1 MRLRRK
7 NPTLLNVVAGF
18 LLALGGAGCQA
29 VDDLSATV
37 SDGWSRLMGPT
48 APQTVKPAP
57 AEEKLPKTA
66 QLVPRKLIGL
76 DQREVTDLLGPA
88 IRTREVPPAVVWEY
102 RLNACA
108 LDVFFYMDLT
118 SKRFRAL
125 AYDMKSADGKQDK
138 SLALCL
144 DRIREQSRGGKN

>member
-1 MRLRRK
+1 MRRK
-7 NPTLLNVVAGF
+7 RPFLLNVLAAF
-18 LLALGGAGCQA
+18 FLALGGAGCQA
-29 VDDLSATV
+29 IDDLSV
-37 SDGWSRLMGPT
+37 SVSEGWSRLMGPT
-48 APQTVKPAP
+48 APQTAKPAP
-57 AEEKLPKTA
+57 TEEMIPKTA
-66 QLVPRKLIGL
+66 QLVPQKLIGL

-88 IRTREVPPAVVWEY
+88 VRTREVPPAVVWEY

-108 LDVFFYMDLT
+108 LDVFFYMDLA
-118 SKRFRAL
+118 SKRFRTL